1 MRIHPGCIVALEYSV
16 RLTDGRVVESSAGK
30 APLEYLQG
38 AGQILPALEKRLEG
52 LEEGDRRQ
60 FVFQPDEAF
69 GQRQDENVVSLP
81 KAAFPSDVELKPG
94 ARLAARNSSGQ
105 QLTLTVQEIRGDTV
119 VVDFNHP
126 LAGQTLFFTVSIRG
140 VRPASD
146 DERFIGK
153 AKAPVEA

>member
-1 MRIHPGCIVALEYSV
+1 MRIHTGCIVAVDYSV
-16 RLTDGRVVESSAGK
+16 RLTDGRVVETSAGK

-38 AGQILPALEKRLEG
+38 AGQILPALERRLDG

-60 FVFQPDEAF
+60 FIFAPDEAF

-81 KAAFPSDVELKPG
+81 KAAFPADVELKPG
-94 ARLAARNSSGQ
+94 ARLAARNATGQ
-105 QLTLTVQEIRGDTV
+105 QLTLAVQEVRADTV

-126 LAGQTLFFTVSIRG
+126 LAGQTLFFTVAIRG
-140 VRPASD
+140 VRLASD

-153 AKAPVEA
+153 AKSPIEA